1 LAKQNGINIIPAM
14 EIFGHANFI
23 TDLTTPKDA
32 SGNVKDDAAI
42 TEDEAK
48 NDFAFYDD
56 QSDVAHPYGHR
67 CSGIVDLRKTK
78 PGSNN
83 AIDLLKQ
90 IVAYFANRFKNV
102 GINNFSVSGDE
113 YIEGF
118 IWGIV
123 A

>member
-1 LAKQNGINIIPAM
+1 M

-23 TDLTTPKDA
+23 TDLTTPKYDN
-32 SGNVKDDAAI
+32 GNAKNDQDI

-56 QSDVAHPYGHR
+56 QNDAAHPHGHR
-67 CSGIVDLRKTK
+67 CSGIVDLRKAK

-90 IVAYFANRFKNV
+90 VVAYFAGKFKDV

-118 IWGIV
+118 I
-123 A
+123 